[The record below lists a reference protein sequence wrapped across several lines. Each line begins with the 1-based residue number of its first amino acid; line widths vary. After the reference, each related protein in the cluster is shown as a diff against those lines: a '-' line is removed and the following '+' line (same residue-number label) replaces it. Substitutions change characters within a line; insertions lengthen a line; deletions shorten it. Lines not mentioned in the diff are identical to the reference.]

1 MAAGVCGGG
10 SPNCFLSTDNQPIR
24 LHRHRGRAY
33 GWKERRTRMR
43 KLLSILMLASLA
55 ALPLVAG
62 GCLATPA
69 YSPIE
74 RYQQI
79 GRNWDMEGKQA
90 VDDWDHIA
98 LLRPNGRMSIWNV
111 R

>member
-1 MAAGVCGGG
+1 
-10 SPNCFLSTDNQPIR
+10 
-24 LHRHRGRAY
+24 
-33 GWKERRTRMR
+33 MR
-43 KLLSILMLASLA
+43 KLFPVLSCLTLA
-55 ALPLVAG
+55 ALPIVGG

-79 GRNWDMEGKQA
+79 GRNWDYEGKQG

-98 LLRPNGRMSIWNV
+98 LLRPASTLTIWNV

>member
-1 MAAGVCGGG
+1 
-10 SPNCFLSTDNQPIR
+10 
-24 LHRHRGRAY
+24 
-33 GWKERRTRMR
+33 MR
-43 KLLSILMLASLA
+43 KLLSAMFLATVA
-55 ALPLVAG
+55 AVPFLAG

-79 GRNWDMEGKQA
+79 GRNWDYEGRQA
-90 VDDWDHIA
+90 VDDFDHIA
-98 LLRPNGRMSIWNV
+98 LLRPASKMTIWNV